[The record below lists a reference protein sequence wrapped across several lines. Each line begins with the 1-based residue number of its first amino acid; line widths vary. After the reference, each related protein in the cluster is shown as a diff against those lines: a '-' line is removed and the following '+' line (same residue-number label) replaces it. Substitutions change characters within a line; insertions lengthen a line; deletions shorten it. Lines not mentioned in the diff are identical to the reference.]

1 LALEHLYRRAVLF
14 ANVYVVPP
22 HPPYP
27 PSIVAI
33 NSRVVV
39 CINKSGG
46 ATVWNGLYQN
56 VNL

>member
-1 LALEHLYRRAVLF
+1 MLF